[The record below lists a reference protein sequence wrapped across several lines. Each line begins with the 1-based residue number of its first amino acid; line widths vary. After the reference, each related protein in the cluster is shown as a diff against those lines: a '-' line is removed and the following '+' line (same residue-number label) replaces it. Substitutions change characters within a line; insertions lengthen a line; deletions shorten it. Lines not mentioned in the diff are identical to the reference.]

1 MQGARVQ
8 GAGEKGY
15 RDMDRSKSLRWLI
28 AAGSVLIALA
38 RVAPADVVATT
49 FDSANSGR
57 YGSDMLVA
65 DLSQTWSR

>member
-1 MQGARVQ
+1 
-8 GAGEKGY
+8 
-15 RDMDRSKSLRWLI
+15 MDRSKSLRWLI